1 MRCVASEG
9 ESTGD
14 LLGTFGTFGN
24 VLKRGWNVPLLLV
37 CFAK

>member
-1 MRCVASEG
+1 MICVACEG
-9 ESTGD
+9 ESIGD

-24 VLKRGWNVPLLLV
+24 VLERGWNIPFPLV